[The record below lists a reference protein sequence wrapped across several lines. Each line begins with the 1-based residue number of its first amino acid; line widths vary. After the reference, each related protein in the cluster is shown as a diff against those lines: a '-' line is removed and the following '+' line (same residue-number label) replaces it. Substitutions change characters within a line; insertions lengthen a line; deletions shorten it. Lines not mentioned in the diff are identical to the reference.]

1 MAKKTKET
9 SSPAT
14 ASAPEQRD
22 YVQVAIDYA
31 KAAVADK
38 KGKRFG
44 RWVRLAAAR
53 FLADLK
59 RARYDHAKGTS
70 KATRKNAPFMF
81 DAWHAWDPCDFIEK
95 LPHVEGEWDTP
106 TVVMHESHIFF
117 VVNLF
122 GFRNHD
128 GTRRFS
134 TALFAVARKNAK
146 SFLCSAVLLYCFCC
160 EAGNGPQVISAATTG
175 SQARIVF
182 NVAKRMVELV
192 SDLREAFTLEP
203 FANAIARY
211 EVGGTF
217 KPINAKASTQ
227 DGLNPSHC
235 GIDEIHAHKNH
246 DLLNVLKS
254 AAGARKNVL
263 FVYTTTEGY
272 TNPGPWGEIRHFA
285 KQVLQGVV
293 EADHFLAVYFALDD
307 EDKTAGIEADGD
319 FDETKWIKANPLME
333 VNPLLMKE
341 IRKEAVEA
349 KAMPGR
355 HAEFKI
361 KRLNRPS
368 AAAGGWVNL
377 VKWKACKGAVDLEW
391 LRQFPCWGGLDLA
404 STRDL
409 TSFRLVWNVN
419 GVLYTHGW
427 RFVPAAAVAGRTE
440 RGLVPYQ
447 AWVQG
452 GFLIE
457 AGAEVTDY
465 DAVQACILAAKERF
479 NIQMIGF
486 DSWNAK
492 QLVQKLQ
499 AEGVPL
505 QEFIQ
510 GGKSYHPAMQAL
522 ELAYVEGNL
531 AHGSDPVLNW
541 CASNLVARTDP
552 NMNTAPDKN
561 RAPEKIDDMV
571 ALLMAIGVMQ
581 TAEPTDNIDDF
592 LKAPISA

>member
-1 MAKKTKET
+1 M
-9 SSPAT
+9 
-14 ASAPEQRD
+14 
-22 YVQVAIDYA
+22 
-31 KAAVADK
+31 
-38 KGKRFG
+38 RFG
-44 RWVRLAAAR
+44 KWVRLAARR
-53 FLADLK
+53 FLDDLK
-59 RARYDHAKGTS
+59 RAKKKGS
-70 KATRKNAPFMF
+70 PYIF
-81 DAWHAWDPCDFIEK
+81 DEWHAVDACDFIEK
-95 LPHVEGEWDTP
+95 LPHVEGTWETEN
-106 TVVMHESHIFF
+106 VVMHPSHILF
-117 VVNLF
+117 VVQLF
-122 GFRNHD
+122 GFRNRD
-128 GTRRFS
+128 GTRRFT

-146 SFLCSAVLLYCFCC
+146 SFLCSAILLYCFCC
-160 EAGNGPQVISAATTG
+160 EDENGPQVISAATTG

-182 NVAKRMVELV
+182 NAAKRMVEKTH
-192 SDLREAFTLEP
+192 DLREAFTLEP

-254 AAGARKNVL
+254 AAGARRNPL
-263 FVYTTTEGY
+263 FLYTTTEGY
-272 TNPGPWGEIRHFA
+272 ESPGPWGEIRHFA
-285 KQVLQGVV
+285 KQLLAGVV
-293 EADHFLAVYFALDD
+293 EADHFLALYFAVDD
-307 EDKTAGIEADGD
+307 EDKDEGIAADDD

-341 IRKEAVEA
+341 IRKESIEA
-349 KAMPGR
+349 KLMPGR

-377 VKWKACKGAVDLEW
+377 VKWKACKGAVDLEY

-409 TSFRLVWNVN
+409 TSFRLVWLVE
-419 GVLYTHGW
+419 GVIYTYAW
-427 RFVPAAAVAGRTE
+427 RFVPGAAVRGRTE

-447 AWVQG
+447 AWVQSG
-452 GFLIE
+452 HLIE
-457 AGAEVTDY
+457 SGAEVTDY
-465 DAVQACILAAKERF
+465 DAVEACILAAKEKF
-479 NIQMIGF
+479 NLQMIGY
-486 DSWNAK
+486 DGWNAK

-499 AEGVPL
+499 AADVPM

-510 GGKSYHPAMQAL
+510 GPKSYHPAMQAL
-522 ELAYVEGNL
+522 EVAYVAGNL

-541 CASNLVARTDP
+541 CASNLVARTDQ
-552 NMNTAPDKN
+552 NMNTAPDKK
-561 RAPEKIDDMV
+561 RAPEKIDDMC

-581 TAEPTDNIDDF
+581 EVAPTKKSF
-592 LKAPISA
+592 WET

>member
-1 MAKKTKET
+1 MANDQG
-9 SSPAT
+9 P
-14 ASAPEQRD
+14 RD
-22 YVQVAIDYA
+22 YIQVAIDYA

-38 KGKRFG
+38 KGRRFG
-44 RWVRLAAAR
+44 RWFRLAAER
-53 FLADLK
+53 FLHDLK
-59 RARYDHAKGTS
+59 RAKYDHTTGES
-70 KATRKNAPFMF
+70 KATAKSPFKF
-81 DAWHAWDPCDFIEK
+81 DPWHACDPCDFIEK
-95 LPHVEGEWDTP
+95 LPHVEGEWDTEN
-106 TVVMHESHIFF
+106 VVMHESHVFF

-122 GFRNHD
+122 GFRNLD
-128 GTRRFS
+128 GTRRFT

-146 SFLCSAVLLYCFCC
+146 SFLCSAILLYCFCC
-160 EAGNGPQVISAATTG
+160 EHTNGPQVISAATTG

-182 NVAKRMVELV
+182 NTAKKIVDKLA
-192 SDLREAFTLEP
+192 DLRENFTLEG
-203 FANAIARY
+203 FVDSIARY
-211 EVGGTF
+211 EVGGSF
-217 KPINAKASTQ
+217 KPINSKASTQ

-235 GIDEIHAHKNH
+235 GIDEVHAHKNH

-254 AAGARKNVL
+254 AAGARKNPL
-263 FVYTTTEGY
+263 FLYTTTEGY

-285 KQVLQGVV
+285 KQLLQGLVP
-293 EADHFLAVYFALDD
+293 ADHFLAVYFAVDD
-307 EDKTAGIEADGD
+307 EDKSAGIEADGD

-349 KAMPGR
+349 KSMPGR

-409 TSFRLVWNVN
+409 TSFRLVWDVN
-419 GVLYTHGW
+419 GVLYTYGW
-427 RFVPAAAVAGRTE
+427 RFVPGEAVRDRTE
-440 RGLVPYQ
+440 RGLVPYHS
-447 AWVQG
+447 WVQSG
-452 GFLIE
+452 HLIE
-457 AGAEVTDY
+457 TSGEVTDY
-465 DAVQACILAAKERF
+465 DAVQACIEAAMARF
-479 NIQMIGF
+479 DIQMIGY
-486 DSWNAK
+486 DSWNAT

-499 AEGVPL
+499 ALDVPM

-510 GGKSYHPAMQAL
+510 GPKSYHPAMQAL

-541 CASNLVARTDP
+541 CASNLIARTDQ
-552 NMNTAPDKN
+552 NLNTAPDKKK
-561 RAPEKIDDMV
+561 APEKIDDIV

-581 TAEPTDNIDDF
+581 KKVETDPEPQIVVLD
-592 LKAPISA
+592 L

>member
-1 MAKKTKET
+1 MAKKTKAI
-9 SSPAT
+9 SSPET
-14 ASAPEQRD
+14 AGAPEQRD
-22 YVQVAIDYA
+22 YIQVAIDYA
-31 KAAVADK
+31 KDAVADK

-44 RWVRLAAAR
+44 RWVRLAAER
-53 FLADLK
+53 FLNDLK

-70 KATRKNAPFMF
+70 KATHKNAPFIF

-146 SFLCSAVLLYCFCC
+146 SFLCSAILLYCFCC

-182 NVAKRMVELV
+182 NVAKRIVELV

-203 FANAIARY
+203 FANSIARY
-211 EVGGTF
+211 EVGGSF

-285 KQVLQGVV
+285 KQVLLGVV

-307 EDKTAGIEADGD
+307 EDKSAGIEADGD

-377 VKWKACKGAVDLEW
+377 VKWKACKGAVDLDW

-409 TSFRLVWNVN
+409 TSFRLVWNVE

-452 GFLIE
+452 GFLTE
-457 AGAEVTDY
+457 AGDEVTDY
-465 DAVQACILAAKERF
+465 DAVESCILAAMARF
-479 NIQMIGF
+479 DIQMIGY

-499 AEGVPL
+499 EKNVPL

-552 NMNTAPDKN
+552 NMNTAPDKK

-571 ALLMAIGVMQ
+571 ALLMGIGVMQ
-581 TAEPTDNIDDF
+581 
-592 LKAPISA
+592 SAVVEVKKVKKGFVSL

>member
-1 MAKKTKET
+1 MA
-9 SSPAT
+9 SG
-14 ASAPEQRD
+14 QRN
-22 YVQVAIDYA
+22 YIAIAIEYA
-31 KAAVADK
+31 EAAVADTER
-38 KGKRFG
+38 KRFG
-44 RWVRLAAAR
+44 KWVCLAAKR
-53 FLADLK
+53 FLDDLK
-59 RARYDHAKGTS
+59 RAKKKGNS
-70 KATRKNAPFMF
+70 FKF
-81 DAWHAWDPCDFIEK
+81 DAWHATDACDFIEK
-95 LPHVEGEWDTP
+95 LPHVEGTWDTEN
-106 TVVMHESHIFF
+106 VVMHPSHILF

-122 GFRNHD
+122 GFRNQD
-128 GTRRFS
+128 GTRRF
-134 TALFAVARKNAK
+134 TTGLFAVARKNAK
-146 SFLCSAVLLYCFCC
+146 SFLCSAILLYCFCC
-160 EAGNGPQVISAATTG
+160 ETENGPQVISAATTG

-182 NVAKRMVELV
+182 NVAKRIVEKLA
-192 SDLREAFTLEP
+192 DLREAFTLEP

-254 AAGARKNVL
+254 AAGARRNPL
-263 FVYTTTEGY
+263 FLYTTTEGY
-272 TNPGPWGEIRHFA
+272 ESPGPWAEIRHFA
-285 KQVLQGVV
+285 KQLLEGVV
-293 EADHFLAVYFALDD
+293 EADHFLAIYFAVDD
-307 EDKTAGIEADGD
+307 EDKGEGTPADDD
-319 FDETKWIKANPLME
+319 FDESKWIKANPLME

-349 KAMPGR
+349 KSMPGR

-377 VKWKACKGAVDLEW
+377 VKWKACTGAVDLEW
-391 LRQFPCWGGLDLA
+391 LRQYPCWGGLDLA

-409 TSFRLVWNVN
+409 TSFRLVWNVD

-427 RFVPAAAVAGRTE
+427 RFVPAAAVHGRTE

-447 AWVQG
+447 AWVQAG
-452 GFLIE
+452 ILIE
-457 AGAEVTDY
+457 SGGEVTDY
-465 DAVQACILAAKERF
+465 DAVEECILAATARF
-479 NIQMIGF
+479 NVQMIGY

-499 AEGVPL
+499 AAEVPL

-522 ELAYVEGNL
+522 EVAYVEGNL
-531 AHGSDPVLNW
+531 AHGNDPVLNW
-541 CASNLVARTDP
+541 CASNLIARTDQ
-552 NMNTAPDKN
+552 NMNTAPDKKK
-561 RAPEKIDDMV
+561 APEKIDDIV

-581 TAEPTDNIDDF
+581 TAEPDKGGTLDDY
-592 LKAPISA
+592 LSDQ